1 MITLEL
7 EHEPRITNV
16 ILRRESFAVAL
27 ADGRAIVVP
36 MTWYPRLLY
45 GTARERKNWQL
56 LGDGYAI
63 EWSELDE
70 HISVE
75 GLLAGRKSTESSTS
89 VKKWLSTR
97 RKAA

>member
-7 EHEPRITNV
+7 DYEPRVAEV
-16 ILRRESFAVAL
+16 IVRRGSFAVVL
-27 ADGRAIVVP
+27 ADGRTIVVP
-36 MTWYPRLLY
+36 VAWYPRLMY
-45 GTARERKNWQL
+45 GTVRERKNWRL

-63 EWSELDE
+63 EWPELDE

-89 VKKWLSTR
+89 VKKWLLTR